1 MIEKWEYDFRNEMTD
16 QVKPYPENHE
26 LLCNTP
32 FKPRDAFYGG
42 RTGASKMYYTTAE
55 GEKIKNVD
63 ICSLHPWVN
72 KYVKDPVGYSKVYV
86 GRECL
91 ELDLETVE
99 GLIKCK
105 TLPPQDLYHLVLPL
119 IKATS

>member
-1 MIEKWEYDFRNEMTD
+1 MCQTQPIRKAGYEVIEKWEYDFRNEMTD

-86 GRECL
+86 GVKKLKTSISARYIH
-91 ELDLETVE
+91 
-99 GLIKCK
+99 GLINM
-105 TLPPQDLYHLVLPL
+105 
-119 IKATS
+119 